1 MFTVPLIT
9 QNTSFSTREKER
21 CTGTESEAPNSPHF
35 PPAPVQSGG
44 SMTDP
49 GPGKSAPHKLN
60 EASAALVYGLSFKVD
75 AVV

>member
-1 MFTVPLIT
+1 MGQSPKHQTPL
-9 QNTSFSTREKER
+9 TS
-21 CTGTESEAPNSPHF
+21 
-35 PPAPVQSGG
+35 PAPVQSGG